1 VPSFKYGVVTPA
13 ILTEQRTDVPSP
25 NNNISIPIGTVKAVR
40 DYLNKLGLG
49 PVFAEIKKK
58 GVPLSPLVTALVRYR
73 LTENFSVDGCGRW
86 LEDRSVRDLVGLKD
100 EVSHRTVYRAVED
113 IGENMKGVLS
123 AARSSI
129 LWTYDFPHTDVNIDS
144 SSLSVYSKQS
154 SLFSFGYSR
163 DKRPD
168 LRQVN
173 FCVAELR
180 KPVNIPIHMTVSPGN
195 SPDCVQFIEM
205 IEDLSRFLDEGSTAV
220 MDAAGEDKDIAALLT
235 SKGMRY
241 LVRKKMNESDDKVIA
256 EFDKEKAA
264 SVDREKGV
272 WCVKRVFGSS
282 QRTNYLFF
290 SQKLYDDKMR
300 ALDSRAW
307 RCVEEYFE
315 VVRMKED
322 GTLKVSKTMLR
333 KLRNPLIY
341 CNVSVQ
347 TTLLREK
354 EEMYSFVRE
363 YLSNGREGFFKLE
376 SSEELTEEQAYRM
389 YRERDTIEKLIES
402 LKNHLDMGPL
412 RVWSDACVRGIL
424 TICFLAQTIVSMIR
438 FEHSELSS
446 VSSRNII
453 RSLEKLTLT
462 AIRDG
467 SRVRSRIFSNFDPVS
482 SMILGCRPSSGR
494 ASGG

>member
-1 VPSFKYGVVTPA
+1 MK
-13 ILTEQRTDVPSP
+13 E
-25 NNNISIPIGTVKAVR
+25 
-40 DYLNKLGLG
+40 YLNKLGIG
-49 PVFAEIKKK
+49 PVFANIKKK
-58 GVPLSPLVTALVRYR
+58 GVALFPLVTALVSYR

-86 LEDRSVRDLVGLKD
+86 LEDPVVRDLVGLER
-100 EVSHRTVYRAVED
+100 EVSHRMLYRASED
-113 IGENMKGVLS
+113 IGENTKGILS

-129 LWTYDFPHTDVNIDS
+129 LRMYDLPHTDVNIDS
-144 SSLSVYSKQS
+144 SSLSVYSKQT

-173 FCVAELR
+173 FCIAEIR
-180 KPVNIPIHMTVSPGN
+180 KPVNIPIHMTVSRGN

-205 IEDLSRFLDEGSTAV
+205 IEDLSQYLDEGSSAV
-220 MDAAGEDKDIAALLT
+220 MDAAGEDKDITDLIRT
-235 SKGMRY
+235 KGMKY
-241 LVRKKMNESDDKVIA
+241 LVRKKMNGSDDKLIA
-256 EFDKEKAA
+256 EFRKENAVR
-264 SVDREKGV
+264 VDADKGV
-272 WCVKRVFGSS
+272 WCAKKVFGSS
-282 QRTNYLFF
+282 GRTNYLFF
-290 SQKLYDDKMR
+290 SEKLYEDKMR
-300 ALDSRAW
+300 ALDSRAQ

-347 TTLLREK
+347 TTLLRGK
-354 EEMYSFVRE
+354 EEMYCFVRE
-363 YLSNGREGFFKLE
+363 ELSNGREGFFKLE

-389 YRERDTIEKLIES
+389 YRERDTVEKLMDSI
-402 LKNHLDMGPL
+402 KNHIDMGPL
-412 RVWSDACVRGIL
+412 RVWSDACVKGIL
-424 TICFLAQTIVSMIR
+424 TVCFLAQTIISMMR

-462 AIRDG
+462 VIRCDHKAR
-467 SRVRSRIFSNFDPVS
+467 SRVFSNFDAVNS
-482 SMILGCRPSSGR
+482 VILGCRPPPEE
-494 ASGG
+494 ASEG